1 MGFEIGVK
9 KLYISDCEENKIGS
23 ISKLA
28 IENQLK
34 NIYISG
40 LWVKTGVVWQKKAEK
55 EEQRK
60 NSVQLMTQIER

>member
-40 LWVKTGVVWQKKAEK
+40 L
-55 EEQRK
+55 
-60 NSVQLMTQIER
+60 